1 MTKDAKQEVANQV
14 LGQLEQLH
22 ADDPEVNQ
30 ALEEANKIAVKAARE
45 ALTEWVNR
53 GKA

>member
-1 MTKDAKQEVANQV
+1 MTKSQKLAVANQI

-22 ADDPEVNQ
+22 ADIPGVDR
-30 ALEEANKIAVKAARE
+30 AFEEANKIAVKAARE

-53 GKA
+53 S